1 MAGGE
6 GGGVTPTFHA
16 LLKETLKPLR
26 ERRLVDATG
35 LSRELG
41 SFHFFDVSTVL
52 EMARDLGNRFT
63 RAAPV
68 GRLAFLP
75 AQRTALD
82 FGRFE
87 WGRMGALLIEHD
99 GGAVAHLAHVEATG
113 ECVINPNP
121 FWFGLAENASSTY
134 RIMDR
139 SEEAHQAA
147 GRMVPMIYGALA
159 LINTPR
165 IIGRRQHMPHAGLQ
179 RKLAAARGM
188 VGKFP
193 LRAWTEIVLEVHP
206 PIIAGEQNHEARL
219 SGGKCLHFCR
229 AHLRIRNGSL
239 EYVSPHWRGDP
250 ALGIKQ
256 TRYSVIPPRGQQ
268 RGAA

>member
-1 MAGGE
+1 M
-6 GGGVTPTFHA
+6 TPTFHA
-16 LLKETLKPLR
+16 LLKETLQPVRK
-26 ERRLVDATG
+26 RRLSDQTG
-35 LSRELG
+35 LSRELT
-41 SFHFFDVSTVL
+41 SFHFFDVSSVL
-52 EMARDLGNRFT
+52 EMARVLGNGFVRG
-63 RAAPV
+63 RPV

-75 AQRTALD
+75 AERTALD
-82 FGRFE
+82 FGPFE
-87 WGRMGALLIEHD
+87 WGRMGVLLIEHD
-99 GGAVAHLAHVEATG
+99 GHAVAHVVTSESAGQRTVSPHA
-113 ECVINPNP
+113 
-121 FWFGLAENASSTY
+121 FRFGLSENASNTFRLS
-134 RIMDR
+134 DS
-139 SEEAHQAA
+139 SEAAHQAA
-147 GRMVPMIYGALA
+147 GRMVPLIYGALA

-179 RKLAAARGM
+179 RRLAAARGM

-206 PIIAGEQNHEARL
+206 PKVAGEQVHEARL
-219 SGGKCLHFCR
+219 TGGKCLHFCR
-229 AHLRIRNGSL
+229 AHLRIRNGML

>member
-1 MAGGE
+1 M
-6 GGGVTPTFHA
+6 TPTFHA
-16 LLKETLKPLR
+16 VLKETLKPVR
-26 ERRLVDATG
+26 DRLLLDPHG
-35 LSRELG
+35 LSRELT
-41 SFHFFDVSTVL
+41 SFHFFDAASVMEL
-52 EMARDLGNRFT
+52 ARDLGNRFT
-63 RAAPV
+63 LSNPV

-75 AQRTALD
+75 AARTAIDL
-82 FGRFE
+82 GAFE
-87 WGRMGALLIEHD
+87 WGRLGALLIEHD
-99 GGAVAHLAHVEATG
+99 GNAVAHMVTIEKNGQRTISPRAFV
-113 ECVINPNP
+113 
-121 FWFGLAENASSTY
+121 FGLAENASNTFRVGDS
-134 RIMDR
+134 
-139 SEEAHQAA
+139 SEALGQAA
-147 GRMVPMIYGALA
+147 GRMVPLIYGILA

-179 RKLAAARGM
+179 RQLAASRGM

-206 PIIAGEQNHEARL
+206 PVIAGEQVHEARL
-219 SGGKCLHFCR
+219 TGGKCLHFCR

-256 TRYSVIPPRGQQ
+256 TRYSVIPPRKQQ